1 LNAAAFLNEIR
12 DPQVQIVL
20 PGAVGT
26 AFANAGAARSKG
38 LEINGEAVPLRDL
51 TVNFGVSVLD
61 ARYTDYKNASLFYP
75 RLTAPYGLGG
85 AVVGNADGNR
95 LVNSPDTAYNVGFRY
110 ALPISLGG
118 KLTVGMNYAFTSRIY
133 WSPDNLFSQKSYGL
147 LDANLGYV
155 FRDSRY
161 SLKIW
166 GTNLSGEKYYVSGDE
181 VSSTAVGQTGTPG
194 APRTVGITLSFR
206 E

>member
-1 LNAAAFLNEIR
+1 
-12 DPQVQIVL
+12 
-20 PGAVGT
+20 
-26 AFANAGAARSKG
+26 
-38 LEINGEAVPLRDL
+38 
-51 TVNFGVSVLD
+51 
-61 ARYTDYKNASLFYP
+61 LFYP

-85 AVVGNADGNR
+85 AVVGNADGNK
-95 LVNSPDTAYNVGFRY
+95 LVNSPDIAYNVGFRY
-110 ALPISLGG
+110 ALPSSFGG
-118 KLTVGMNYAFTSRIY
+118 KLTVAMNYAYTSRIY
-133 WSPDNLFSQKSYGL
+133 WSPDNLFSQKPYGL
-147 LDANLGYV
+147 LDANLGFV
-155 FRDSRY
+155 FQDNRY